1 MEEKLKKQGA
11 ISWSELLTS
20 DVPGAKKFYS
30 ELFGWTFEDMP
41 MEKMTYSIVK
51 ANDNEMGGIMPIPP
65 DAPPMPPAWG
75 LYITV
80 NDVDAVAE
88 QATGMGAKVA
98 MVPQDIPG
106 VGRFCVL
113 QDPQGAYISI
123 ISYSN

>member
-1 MEEKLKKQGA
+1 MEEKLKKHGA

-20 DVPGAKKFYS
+20 DVAGAKKFYS

-41 MEKMTYSIVK
+41 MDQMTYSIVK
-51 ANDNEMGGIMPIPP
+51 ANKDEVGGIMPIPP

-80 NDVDAVAE
+80 DNVDAVAE
-88 QATGMGAKVA
+88 QAIGMGAKVA
-98 MVPQDIPG
+98 MAPKEIPG

-113 QDPQGAYISI
+113 QDPQGAFISI
-123 ISYSN
+123 ISYCN